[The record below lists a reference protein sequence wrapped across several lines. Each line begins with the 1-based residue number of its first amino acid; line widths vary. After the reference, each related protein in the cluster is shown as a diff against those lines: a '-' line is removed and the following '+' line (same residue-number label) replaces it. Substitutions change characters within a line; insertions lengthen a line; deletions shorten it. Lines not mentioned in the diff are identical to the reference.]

1 MTRKRFIVVLG
12 LVFLIGTG
20 FLLFQNWRWLAVE
33 EASRLA
39 IQAGMEEQQKA
50 HLTSPLPGDEILQN
64 YAQESARPEEDLN
77 ALFHAVSNLMLLVKG
92 DSPFRMGA
100 NEEFAAALRGKNRDQ
115 LRFVSDKS
123 QIFNSQGQ
131 VIDRWDTPLYFHT
144 LAHDRIDIRSAGPD
158 RKMWTED
165 DLHRHYDGTFLKGAE
180 LNPASLSEEASPRR

>member
-1 MTRKRFIVVLG
+1 MTKKRIIVLLG
-12 LVFLIGTG
+12 LVVVLSAGI
-20 FLLFQNWRWLAVE
+20 LLFQNWQQRAAE

-39 IQAGMEEQQKA
+39 IQKGMEEQQKA
-50 HLTSPLPGDEILQN
+50 HQTGPLPGDEILQN
-64 YAQESARPEEDLN
+64 FAQESTRPEEDLN
-77 ALFHAVSNLMLLVKG
+77 ALFHAISNLMLLVKG

-115 LRFVSDKS
+115 LRFVSDKNR
-123 QIFNSQGQ
+123 IFNSQGQ

-165 DLHRHYDGTFLKGAE
+165 DLHRHYDGTYLKGAA
-180 LNPASLSEEASPRR
+180 LNPTSLSEEASARR